1 MIRISLPKLLLI
13 SALLCV
19 NFTQGQQ
26 LKLWYNQPAK
36 IWTEALPIGN
46 GRMAAMIYGG
56 TDKETIQFNEETVWT
71 GQPHD
76 YAHKGAFQYLDSIRG
91 LLFAGKQQDAHSMA
105 NKQFMSQP
113 YGQQCYQPLGDIKLT
128 FAGHEKATDFYR
140 DLQIDKAISTV
151 KYVVDG
157 VTFSRELFASFPDQ
171 AIFVKITASKAR
183 ALNFKIELAS
193 PHYTKTITALGNQ
206 LVLKGNAN
214 NYPYDYYEKKG
225 NFKYPVSKINFE
237 SRLLVQN
244 SDGSLVANNNAI
256 EVKNATTVV
265 LKLVAATNF
274 VNYNDISAN
283 ASERCNNYQ
292 KSIEGL
298 KFEKAKKTHIADY
311 QKLYNRTSIDLGKTE
326 LTARPTNERLVSYS
340 KDKDP
345 NLVALLYQY
354 GRYLLISSSRPGTQP
369 ANLQGIWND
378 KLIPPWDSKYTV
390 NINTE
395 MNYWLAEMT
404 NLSECHEPLFGML
417 KDLSV
422 TGKSTAKEHYNAPGW
437 VLHHNTDLW
446 RGTAPING
454 ADHGIWVSGSGWLSQ
469 HLWWHYEYTG
479 DKKFLQETA
488 YPIMKSAAEFYAAYL
503 IPHPAHPQWLV
514 SGPSNSPEN
523 GGLVMGPTMDHQII
537 RDLFTNTI
545 EAAKILGIDTDF
557 ANMLTDTKAKIVPN
571 QIGKHGQLQEWVED
585 RDDPKSEHRHVS
597 HLWGLHP
604 GREISPLTTPELA
617 EACRVTLRHRGDEGT
632 GWSRAWKI
640 NFWARLL
647 DGDHAYKILNNLIV
661 PSLNPDN
668 VDMKEGGGLY
678 ANLFDAHPP
687 FQIDGNFGATSGIT
701 EMLLQSHLRDQN
713 GDYYLDILP
722 ALPTKFANGKIIG
735 LVAKGGF
742 EVSIEWKNNA
752 LKKLQ
757 VVSKIGNKLNVRYKG
772 KIVSMKTAKGK
783 KYTFGVGDFK

>member
-1 MIRISLPKLLLI
+1 M
-13 SALLCV
+13 
-19 NFTQGQQ
+19 
-26 LKLWYNQPAK
+26 
-36 IWTEALPIGN
+36 
-46 GRMAAMIYGG
+46 
-56 TDKETIQFNEETVWT
+56 
-71 GQPHD
+71 
-76 YAHKGAFQYLDSIRG
+76 
-91 LLFAGKQQDAHSMA
+91 
-105 NKQFMSQP
+105 
-113 YGQQCYQPLGDIKLT
+113 
-128 FAGHEKATDFYR
+128 
-140 DLQIDKAISTV
+140 
-151 KYVVDG
+151 
-157 VTFSRELFASFPDQ
+157 
-171 AIFVKITASKAR
+171 
-183 ALNFKIELAS
+183 NFKVELS
-193 PHYTKTITALGNQ
+193 CPHYNKSITTVGNQ
-206 LVLKGNAN
+206 LILKGNTN

-225 NFKYPVSKINFE
+225 NFKYPTSKINFE

-244 SDGSLVANNNAI
+244 TDGSLVANNNII
-256 EVKNATTVV
+256 EVKNASSVV

-283 ASERCNNYQ
+283 AAERCNKYQ
-292 KSIEGL
+292 KAITDL
-298 KFEKAKKTHIADY
+298 KYEKAKKVHIADY
-311 QKLYNRTSIDLGKTE
+311 QKLYNRTSIDLGVTE
-326 LTARPTNERLVSYS
+326 FSARPTNERLMSYT

-404 NLSECHEPLFGML
+404 NLSECHEPLFAML
-417 KDLSV
+417 KDLAV

-523 GGLVMGPTMDHQII
+523 GGLVMGPTMDHQVI

-557 ANMLTDTKAKIVPN
+557 ANMLTDKKAKIVPN
-571 QIGKHGQLQEWVED
+571 QIGRYGQLQEWVED

-604 GREISPLTTPELA
+604 GNEISPINTPELA
-617 EACRVTLRHRGDEGT
+617 KACKVVLKHRGDEGT

-647 DGDHAYKILNNLIV
+647 DGDHAYLILNNLIV
-661 PSLNPDN
+661 PSLNTDN
-668 VDMKEGGGLY
+668 VDMAEGGGLY

-722 ALPTKFANGKIIG
+722 ALPTKFANGKISG

-742 EVSIEWKNNA
+742 EVNIEWENNV

-757 VVSKIGNKLNVRYKG
+757 VVSKIGNSLNVRYKG
-772 KIVSMKTAKGK
+772 EVVSLKTAKGK
-783 KYTFGVGDFK
+783 KYSFGVEDLK